1 MQPSANGLKLIEV
14 FEQLRL
20 SPYLDTSKIYTVGWG
35 HALTTPGGVLIG
47 EKKFGVDDA
56 KKLAAEAM
64 QRIFGKQV
72 LTQTDA
78 DAQLAKDMASNAA
91 HVTKNVPADTT
102 QAQFDA
108 LHSACFNIGT
118 GNFDASSIRR
128 LHNEGQRSVGN
139 ISIHDLNDKAK
150 AKASPI
156 NISIAFVRW
165 CNDDGQYSLGLFRR
179 RFAEVLVY
187 SGWDAQ
193 KAFDLVGQFH
203 G

>member
-35 HALTTPGGVLIG
+35 HALTTPDGTLIG
-47 EKKFGVDDA
+47 EKKFGVAGA
-56 KKLAAEAM
+56 KKLATEAM

-72 LTQTDA
+72 ITAAEA
-78 DAQLAKDMASNAA
+78 DARLATDMATFAA
-91 HVTKNVPADTT
+91 HVSKVCKPDTT
-102 QAQFDA
+102 QAQFDGMM
-108 LHSACFNIGT
+108 SFCFNLG
-118 GNFDASSIRR
+118 GPNFDGSSVVK
-128 LHNEGQRSVGN
+128 LHNAGARTVGS

-150 AKASPI
+150 AKASPV
-156 NISIAFVRW
+156 NISLAFVRW
-165 CNDDGQYSLGLFRR
+165 CNDEGKYSLGLFRR

-193 KAFDLVGQFH
+193 KAFDLTQQFH